1 MRSIV
6 LRVIFGHWEWY
17 SMRPTM
23 ERVNNIVI
31 ILLAPWT
38 ARSIPE
44 LLSNLQKVPINFPTT
59 KPVDQE
65 VKNFL
70 SGCL

>member
-1 MRSIV
+1 
-6 LRVIFGHWEWY
+6 
-17 SMRPTM
+17 M